1 MSLAPPLMKGEVVY
15 RRGDEDCSHIFGVL
29 QGTVDV
35 YPGVMGAMASPDSIH
50 TGQQISHV
58 SYAREEPSTVVP
70 PTLGVAS
77 VGGGGGGG
85 GASAASAAAAAAA
98 AAARQKSEMN
108 GIKVAEEPD
117 AGVAVVHKEYG
128 ERLSKLSTG
137 DAFGEEGGLNF
148 TTGEETGPNDGG
160 GGSAAQSHKTGGIFR
175 AVSTTLQ
182 GFLHHSDSS
191 RNAPRGAATAETTAS
206 VSEVADMADSEPQC
220 RQETVVAGTDD
231 LVLVVL
237 PKDVYREGAQ
247 RQDIHDSVCFSR
259 RRILDVACRRGPDM
273 MKAMA
278 KLHRSSTGY
287 GVNRA
292 TTFLLGMYHHDSA
305 RLFSWIRQFAFMQQF
320 PPSQVKRLVSVM
332 EFLQF
337 RGGDVV
343 CSLRD
348 TIGDDPA
355 FYMVVSGSII
365 VRSRDASTSML
376 RQGDTVSH
384 MYVKKIYKQ

>member
-1 MSLAPPLMKGEVVY
+1 MSLAPPLVKGEVVY

-50 TGQQISHV
+50 KGQQISHV
-58 SYAREEPSTVVP
+58 SYAREEPATIVP
-70 PTLGVAS
+70 PTLGVAA

-85 GASAASAAAAAAA
+85 AAAA
-98 AAARQKSEMN
+98 AAARQKSETN
-108 GIKVAEEPD
+108 GTQVAEEPD
-117 AGVAVVHKEYG
+117 AGVAVVHKDYG

-148 TTGEETGPNDGG
+148 TTGEETGPNNDG
-160 GGSAAQSHKTGGIFR
+160 GGSAAQSHKAGGIFR

-182 GFLHHSDSS
+182 GFLHHSDTS
-191 RNAPRGAATAETTAS
+191 RNAPRGAATAEATAS
-206 VSEVADMADSEPQC
+206 VIEVAADMTDGEPQC

-231 LVLVVL
+231 VVLVVL
-237 PKDVYREGAQ
+237 PKDVYRDVAQ
-247 RQDIHDSVCFSR
+247 RQDIHDSLCFSR
-259 RRILDVACRRGPDM
+259 RRILDIACRRGPDM

-278 KLHRSSTGY
+278 KLHRSGTGY

-292 TTFLLGMYHHDSA
+292 TTFLLSMHRHDSA

-320 PPSQVKRLVSVM
+320 PPTQVKRLVSVM

-348 TIGDDPA
+348 TIDDDPA
-355 FYMVVSGSII
+355 FYMVMSGSII

-384 MYVKKIYKQ
+384 MYVEKYISNE